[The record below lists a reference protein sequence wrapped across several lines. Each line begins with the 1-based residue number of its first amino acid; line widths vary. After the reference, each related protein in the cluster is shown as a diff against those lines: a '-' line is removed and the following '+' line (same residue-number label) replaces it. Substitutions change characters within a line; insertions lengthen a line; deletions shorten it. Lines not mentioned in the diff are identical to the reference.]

1 MYSILTI
8 TLLSMYLT
16 FSSMHVFV
24 FTLHLGTKK
33 LRLLGALLNQKAS
46 FSPLKTEHT
55 YLKKIHLDNTVG
67 KWKAS
72 TFFHEFA
79 SYRKNKRG
87 TLARPHGA
95 KLEKEKSVQ
104 L

>member
-1 MYSILTI
+1 
-8 TLLSMYLT
+8 MYLT

-55 YLKKIHLDNTVG
+55 YFKKNPFG
-67 KWKAS
+67 QYCWKMES
-72 TFFHEFA
+72 LNFFHEFA

-95 KLEKEKSVQ
+95 KLEKKEKSVQ

>member
-72 TFFHEFA
+72 TFFMNLHPTV
-79 SYRKNKRG
+79 K
-87 TLARPHGA
+87 T
-95 KLEKEKSVQ
+95 KEEHLHAHTVPN
-104 L
+104 